1 MGAWAGARVHYKRW
15 KKRLLVTELLDRLKG
30 ERKERNLSN
39 FLVLSKE
46 RVRIYLLYVMQAE
59 PTPEAEKVI
68 VRFFKHLIRRRTLD
82 SLRRTE
88 GAQVVI
94 RDHARV

>member
-1 MGAWAGARVHYKRW
+1 
-15 KKRLLVTELLDRLKG
+15 
-30 ERKERNLSN
+30 
-39 FLVLSKE
+39 
-46 RVRIYLLYVMQAE
+46 MQAE

-88 GAQVVI
+88 GAQVSYGRGEAEV
-94 RDHARV
+94 RVLEGGAPPR